1 MLTQKYTVTVRKP
14 RVDLKY
20 PQPAQLV
27 CPLTIL
33 IAVKNPLPLSF
44 TNQVSH
50 SLSSTY
56 SEDTNSKKAK
66 NPNTTKPL
74 SEFRVNDMPEE
85 IVL

>member
-66 NPNTTKPL
+66 NPNQKQKNQQNTTAHTP
-74 SEFRVNDMPEE
+74 RTRP
-85 IVL
+85 